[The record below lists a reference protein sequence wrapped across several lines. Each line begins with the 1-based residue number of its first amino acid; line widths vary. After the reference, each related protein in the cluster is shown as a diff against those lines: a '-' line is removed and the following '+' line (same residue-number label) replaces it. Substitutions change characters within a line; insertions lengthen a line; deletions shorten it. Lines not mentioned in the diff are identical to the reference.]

1 MLNIIKRFQ
10 AKQWFII
17 IILMLFITDMIII
30 LNLPFLRDIIPFL
43 FFTIVPGFL
52 IVTILRLNKIEFL
65 TKFLLSVG
73 LSISLLLGIGLFL
86 NILYPI
92 LLKPLSLLPLLLSL
106 NILVLIITYFAYQ
119 RNKDDLNTSNIFNFK
134 FKLGDK
140 LLAPLLFPILFPLM
154 AVLGTY
160 VMNTTLNNIL
170 LLTMLFLIPFYIVVV
185 AYLRDRIHPYTYP
198 VALFMI
204 GMGLV
209 LMHALTSAHILGR
222 DVHQEFYCFQL
233 TLANLHWNIYDY
245 YNPYNACLS
254 ITILPTIYQ
263 VLTNMNPEY
272 VFKLLFGLLG
282 SVLPLMVYTVAKKYL
297 NNKFAFFASLL
308 FVFQVFF
315 IDIVGAV
322 RQEVAVVFFF
332 LAIIVIFDCFGDT
345 KFENSWVKKLL
356 FLIFVSSM
364 VVTHYAT
371 SYVAFALL
379 VPIILLPFIK
389 NLINERRFT
398 LVNFEVLLIY
408 FMIIILWFILYAKV
422 QFLAGTD
429 VIQSTVAATASATG
443 AGGGNYAFESS
454 REGTVLSVL
463 GIGIKNLPNFIA
475 VIANDLIFL
484 TIGIGLLT
492 LLSKYRKILMNKT
505 VYVYEEIKTLDS
517 KLVLGGVLSLTLLAM
532 FIILPSVSFFY
543 GSDRLFFQLLI
554 FTVPIF
560 IIGTFKIAE
569 ILNKVIKKPD
579 LKVALILVLLISLF
593 ICNTHLQYEFTG
605 IPFSPEYD
613 KTGITRGE
621 LYIYDGELTTAKWI
635 GNYRV
640 DDISIYSDA
649 VGFTRLFMS
658 NARTNVVGINFNN
671 KTINGYLYLG
681 NANVNEGKFYDTIDS
696 QQKVQRF
703 NYFFNNK
710 SRIFDDGYGQV
721 WA

>member
-1 MLNIIKRFQ
+1 MLV
-10 AKQWFII
+10 
-17 IILMLFITDMIII
+17 ITNLVIV
-30 LNLPFLRDIIPFL
+30 LNLPLLRGIIPFL

-52 IVTILRLNKIEFL
+52 IVSILRLNKTEFL
-65 TKFLLSVG
+65 IKFLLSVG
-73 LSISLLLGIGLFL
+73 LSISLLLAVGLFL

-92 LLKPLSLLPLLLSL
+92 LSEPLSLIPLLLTL
-106 NILVLIITYFAYQ
+106 NITMGILSVFAYH
-119 RNKDDLNTSNIFNFK
+119 RNRELNTSSIFNFK

-140 LLAPLLFPILFPLM
+140 LLAPLIFPILFPLM

-160 VMNTTLNNIL
+160 LMNTSLNNIL
-170 LLTMLFLIPFYIVVV
+170 ILAMIFLIPFYVVVV

-198 VALFMI
+198 IALFMI

-209 LMHALTSAHILGR
+209 LMHSLTSAHIIGR

-233 TLANLHWNIYDY
+233 TLANFHWNIYDY

-263 VLTNMNPEY
+263 VLSNMNPEY
-272 VFKLLFGLLG
+272 VFKLLFGLMG

-297 NNKFAFFASLL
+297 NKKFAFFAALL

-322 RQEVAVVFFF
+322 RQEVAIIFFF
-332 LAIIVIFDCFGDT
+332 LAIMVIFDCFGET
-345 KFENSWVKKLL
+345 KFEKSGVKKLL

-364 VVTHYAT
+364 VVSHYAT

-379 VPIILLPFIK
+379 IPILLLPFLK
-389 NLINERRFT
+389 NLYYEHRIT
-398 LVNFEVLLIY
+398 IVNFEVLLIY
-408 FMIIILWFILYAKV
+408 FVVIILWFVLYAKV

-429 VIQSTVAATASATG
+429 VIQSTVAATATATG

-492 LLSKYRKILMNKT
+492 IIGKYRKLLMKKT
-505 VYVYEEIKTLDS
+505 VYIYDEITTLNS
-517 KLVLGGVLSLTLLAM
+517 KLVLAGVVALTLLAM

-554 FTVPIF
+554 FTAPIF

-569 ILNKVIKKPD
+569 ILNKVVKKPD
-579 LKVALILVLLISLF
+579 LKVALVLVLLIFLF
-593 ICNTHLQYEFTG
+593 ICNTHLQYELTG

-635 GNYRV
+635 GTYRAS
-640 DDISIYSDA
+640 DINVYSDA
-649 VGFTRLFMS
+649 VGFNRLFMS
-658 NARTNVVGINFNN
+658 DVRTNVVGINFNN
-671 KTINGYLYLG
+671 KTINGYLYMG
-681 NANVNEGKFYDTIDS
+681 NANVNDGKFYDTIDS
-696 QQKVQRF
+696 QQNVKRF
-703 NYFFNNK
+703 SSFFNNK
-710 SRIFDDGYGQV
+710 SKIFDDGYGEI

>member
-1 MLNIIKRFQ
+1 MLNMIKRFQ
-10 AKQWFII
+10 AKEWFII
-17 IILMLFITDMIII
+17 TILMLLVTDLIII
-30 LNLPFLRDIIPFL
+30 LNQPILRDIIPFL
-43 FFTIVPGFL
+43 FFSIVPGFL
-52 IVTILRLNKIEFL
+52 VVTILRLNKIEFII
-65 TKFLLSVG
+65 KFLLSVG
-73 LSISLLLGIGLFL
+73 LSISLLLAVGLFL
-86 NILYPI
+86 NSLYPI
-92 LLKPLSLLPLLLSL
+92 LLKPLSLLPVLLSL
-106 NILVLIITYFAYQ
+106 NILTVILTVLAYH
-119 RNKDDLNTSNIFNFK
+119 RNRIFSTSNIFNFK

-140 LLAPLLFPILFPLM
+140 LLAPLIFPILFPLM

-160 VMNTTLNNIL
+160 IMNTTLNNIL
-170 LLTMLFLIPFYIVVV
+170 ILTMLFLIPFYIIVV
-185 AYLRDRIHPYTYP
+185 AYLRDRVHPYTYP

-209 LMHALTSAHILGR
+209 LMHALTSAHIIGR

-233 TLANLHWNIYDY
+233 TLANFHWNIYDY

-263 VLTNMNPEY
+263 VLTNMDPEY

-282 SVLPLMVYTVAKKYL
+282 SLLPLMVYTVAKKYL
-297 NNKFAFFASLL
+297 NNKYAFLASLL

-322 RQEVAVVFFF
+322 RQEVAVIFFF
-332 LAIIVIFDCFGDT
+332 LAIMVLFDCFGET
-345 KFENSWVKKLL
+345 KFERSGVKKLL

-364 VVTHYAT
+364 VVTHYTT
-371 SYVAFALL
+371 SYVAFVLL
-379 VPIILLPFIK
+379 IPLILLPFLK
-389 NLINERRFT
+389 NLYREHRITF
-398 LVNFEVLLIY
+398 VNFDVLLIY
-408 FMIIILWFILYAKV
+408 FLIVIIWFILYAKV
-422 QFLAGTD
+422 QFLAGSD

-443 AGGGNYAFESS
+443 PGGGNYAFETS
-454 REGTVLSVL
+454 REGTVLSIL
-463 GIGIKNLPNFIA
+463 GIGIKNLANFIA
-475 VIANDLIFL
+475 VIANDLIFV

-492 LLSKYRKILMNKT
+492 LMWKYSKILRNKT
-505 VYVYEEIKTLDS
+505 VYIYDEIKVLDS
-517 KLVLGGVLSLTLLAM
+517 KIVLAGILSFILLAL
-532 FIILPSVSFFY
+532 FIILPSVSLFY

-554 FTVPIF
+554 FTVPLFIF
-560 IIGTFKIAE
+560 GTFKIAE

-579 LKVALILVLLISLF
+579 FKVPLILILLIFLF
-593 ICNTHLQYEFTG
+593 ICNTHLQYELTG

-635 GNYRV
+635 GTYRS
-640 DDISIYSDA
+640 DDINVYSDA

-658 NARTNVVGINFNN
+658 GVRTNVVGINFNN

-681 NANVNEGKFYDTIDS
+681 NANVKEGKLYDTINT
-696 QQKVQRF
+696 QQTVQRF

-710 SRIFDDGYGQV
+710 SRVFDDGYGQI

>member
-1 MLNIIKRFQ
+1 MIKGELLMLNMIKRFQ
-10 AKQWFII
+10 AKEWFII
-17 IILMLFITDMIII
+17 TILMLLITDMVIL
-30 LNLPFLRDIIPFL
+30 LNLPVLRDIIPFL
-43 FFTIVPGFL
+43 FFSVIPGFL

-65 TKFLLSVG
+65 IKFLLSVG
-73 LSISLLLGIGLFL
+73 LSVSILLALGLFL

-92 LLKPLSLLPLLLSL
+92 LLKPLSLTPLLLTL
-106 NILVLIITYFAYQ
+106 NIFTGILAVYAYY
-119 RNKDDLNTSNIFNFK
+119 RTKNDLNTSGIFNFD

-140 LLAPLLFPILFPLM
+140 LLAPLIFPILFPLM

-160 VMNTTLNNIL
+160 VMNTSLNNIL
-170 LLTMLFLIPFYIVVV
+170 ILTMLFLIPFYIVVV
-185 AYLRDRIHPYTYP
+185 AYLKDRIHPYTYP

-209 LMHALTSAHILGR
+209 LMHALTSAHIVGR

-233 TLANLHWNIYDY
+233 TLANFHWNIYDY

-322 RQEVAVVFFF
+322 RQEVAVIFFF
-332 LAIIVIFDCFGDT
+332 LAIIVIFDCFGET
-345 KFENSWVKKLL
+345 KFEKSGVKKLL

-379 VPIILLPFIK
+379 VPILLLPFLK
-389 NLINERRFT
+389 NLYKEHKIT
-398 LVNFEVLLIY
+398 IVNFEVLLIY
-408 FMIIILWFILYAKV
+408 FSIIILWFLLYAKV

-443 AGGGNYAFESS
+443 GAGGNYAFETS
-454 REGTVLSVL
+454 REGTVLSIL

-475 VIANDLIFL
+475 VIANDLIFV

-492 LLSKYRKILMNKT
+492 ILWKFRKLVMNKT
-505 VYVYEEIKTLDS
+505 V
-517 KLVLGGVLSLTLLAM
+517 
-532 FIILPSVSFFY
+532 F
-543 GSDRLFFQLLI
+543 
-554 FTVPIF
+554 
-560 IIGTFKIAE
+560 
-569 ILNKVIKKPD
+569 
-579 LKVALILVLLISLF
+579 
-593 ICNTHLQYEFTG
+593 
-605 IPFSPEYD
+605 
-613 KTGITRGE
+613 
-621 LYIYDGELTTAKWI
+621 IYDGIK
-635 GNYRV
+635 NN
-640 DDISIYSDA
+640 
-649 VGFTRLFMS
+649 RL
-658 NARTNVVGINFNN
+658 
-671 KTINGYLYLG
+671 
-681 NANVNEGKFYDTIDS
+681 
-696 QQKVQRF
+696 
-703 NYFFNNK
+703 
-710 SRIFDDGYGQV
+710 
-721 WA
+721 

>member
-1 MLNIIKRFQ
+1 
-10 AKQWFII
+10 
-17 IILMLFITDMIII
+17 
-30 LNLPFLRDIIPFL
+30 
-43 FFTIVPGFL
+43 V
-52 IVTILRLNKIEFL
+52 
-65 TKFLLSVG
+65 
-73 LSISLLLGIGLFL
+73 GLFL

-92 LLKPLSLLPLLLSL
+92 LSEPLSLIPLLLTL
-106 NILVLIITYFAYQ
+106 NIVMGILAVFAYQ
-119 RNKDDLNTSNIFNFK
+119 RNRELDTSSIFNFK

-140 LLAPLLFPILFPLM
+140 LLAPLIFPILFPLM

-160 VMNTTLNNIL
+160 LMNTSLNNIL
-170 LLTMLFLIPFYIVVV
+170 ILAMILLIPFYVVVV

-209 LMHALTSAHILGR
+209 LMHALTSAHIIGR

-233 TLANLHWNIYDY
+233 TLANFHWNIYDY

-263 VLTNMNPEY
+263 VLSNMNPEY

-282 SVLPLMVYTVAKKYL
+282 SVLPLMVYTVSKKYL
-297 NNKFAFFASLL
+297 NKKFAFFAALL

-322 RQEVAVVFFF
+322 RQEVAVIFFF
-332 LAIIVIFDCFGDT
+332 LAIMIIFDCFGET
-345 KFENSWVKKLL
+345 KFEKSRVKKLL

-364 VVTHYAT
+364 VVSHYAT

-379 VPIILLPFIK
+379 VPILLLPFLK
-389 NLINERRFT
+389 NLYYEHRIT
-398 LVNFEVLLIY
+398 IVNFEVLLIY
-408 FMIIILWFILYAKV
+408 FVVIILWFVLYAKV

-429 VIQSTVAATASATG
+429 VIQSTVAATATATG

-463 GIGIKNLPNFIA
+463 GIGIKNLPNFVA
-475 VIANDLIFL
+475 VIANDLIFV

-492 LLSKYRKILMNKT
+492 LIGKYRKLLMKKT
-505 VYVYEEIKTLDS
+505 VYIYDEINTLNS
-517 KLVLGGVLSLTLLAM
+517 KLVLAGVVALTLLAM

-554 FTVPIF
+554 FTAPIF

-579 LKVALILVLLISLF
+579 LKVVLILVLLIFLF
-593 ICNTHLQYEFTG
+593 ICNTHLQYELTG

-635 GNYRV
+635 GTYRT
-640 DDISIYSDA
+640 DDINVYSDA
-649 VGFTRLFMS
+649 VGFNRLFMS
-658 NARTNVVGINFNN
+658 NVRTNVVGINFNN
-671 KTINGYLYLG
+671 KTINGYLYMG
-681 NANVNEGKFYDTIDS
+681 NANVNDGKFYDTIDS
-696 QQKVQRF
+696 QQNVQR
-703 NYFFNNK
+703 YSSFFTNK
-710 SRIFDDGYGQV
+710 SKIFDDGYGQI
-721 WA
+721 WG

>member
-1 MLNIIKRFQ
+1 MLV
-10 AKQWFII
+10 
-17 IILMLFITDMIII
+17 ITNLVIV
-30 LNLPFLRDIIPFL
+30 LNLPLLRGIIPFL

-52 IVTILRLNKIEFL
+52 IVSILRLNKTEFL
-65 TKFLLSVG
+65 IKFLLSVG
-73 LSISLLLGIGLFL
+73 LSISLLLAVGLFL

-92 LLKPLSLLPLLLSL
+92 LSEPLSLIPLLLTL
-106 NILVLIITYFAYQ
+106 NITMGILSVFAYH
-119 RNKDDLNTSNIFNFK
+119 RNRELNTSSIFNFK

-140 LLAPLLFPILFPLM
+140 LLAPLIFPILFPLM

-160 VMNTTLNNIL
+160 LMNTSLNNIL
-170 LLTMLFLIPFYIVVV
+170 ILAMIFLIPFYVVVV

-198 VALFMI
+198 IALFMI

-209 LMHALTSAHILGR
+209 LMHSLTSAHIIGR

-233 TLANLHWNIYDY
+233 TLANFHWNIYDY

-263 VLTNMNPEY
+263 VLSNMNPEY
-272 VFKLLFGLLG
+272 VFKLLFGLMG

-297 NNKFAFFASLL
+297 NKKFAFFAALL

-322 RQEVAVVFFF
+322 RQEVAIIFFF
-332 LAIIVIFDCFGDT
+332 LAIMVIFDCFGET
-345 KFENSWVKKLL
+345 KFEKSGVKKLL

-364 VVTHYAT
+364 VVSHYAT

-379 VPIILLPFIK
+379 IPILLLPFLK
-389 NLINERRFT
+389 NLYYEHRIT
-398 LVNFEVLLIY
+398 IVNFEVLLIY
-408 FMIIILWFILYAKV
+408 FVVIILWFVLYAKV

-429 VIQSTVAATASATG
+429 VIQSTVAATATATG

-492 LLSKYRKILMNKT
+492 IIGKYRKLLMKKT
-505 VYVYEEIKTLDS
+505 VYIYDEITTLNS
-517 KLVLGGVLSLTLLAM
+517 KLVLAGVVALTLLAM

-554 FTVPIF
+554 FTAPIF

-569 ILNKVIKKPD
+569 ILNKVVKKPD
-579 LKVALILVLLISLF
+579 LKVALVLVLLIFLF
-593 ICNTHLQYEFTG
+593 ICNTHLQYELTG

-635 GNYRV
+635 GTYRAS
-640 DDISIYSDA
+640 DINVYSDA
-649 VGFTRLFMS
+649 VGFNRLFMS
-658 NARTNVVGINFNN
+658 DVRTNVVGINFNN
-671 KTINGYLYLG
+671 KTINGYLYMG
-681 NANVNEGKFYDTIDS
+681 NANVNNGKFYDTIDS
-696 QQKVQRF
+696 QQNVKRF
-703 NYFFNNK
+703 SSFFNNK
-710 SRIFDDGYGQV
+710 SKIFDDGYGEI

>member
-1 MLNIIKRFQ
+1 MLNTIKRFK
-10 AKQWFII
+10 AKEWFLIT
-17 IILMLFITDMIII
+17 ILMLLITDMVII
-30 LNLPFLRDIIPFL
+30 LNLTLLRDIIPFL

-52 IVTILRLNKIEFL
+52 ILSILRLNKTEFL
-65 TKFLLSVG
+65 IKFLLSVG
-73 LSISLLLGIGLFL
+73 LSISLLLAVGLFL

-92 LLKPLSLLPLLLSL
+92 LSEPLSLIPLLLTL
-106 NILVLIITYFAYQ
+106 NIVMGILAVFAYQ
-119 RNKDDLNTSNIFNFK
+119 RNRELDTSSIFNFK

-140 LLAPLLFPILFPLM
+140 LLAPLIFPILFPLM

-160 VMNTTLNNIL
+160 LMNTSLNNIL
-170 LLTMLFLIPFYIVVV
+170 ILAMILLIPFYVVVV

-209 LMHALTSAHILGR
+209 LMHALTSAHIIGR

-233 TLANLHWNIYDY
+233 TLANFHWNIYDY

-263 VLTNMNPEY
+263 VLSNMNPEY

-282 SVLPLMVYTVAKKYL
+282 SVLPLMVYTVSKKYL
-297 NNKFAFFASLL
+297 NKKFAFFAALL

-322 RQEVAVVFFF
+322 RQEVAVIFFF
-332 LAIIVIFDCFGDT
+332 LAIMIIFDCFGET
-345 KFENSWVKKLL
+345 KFEKSRVKKLL

-364 VVTHYAT
+364 VVSHYAT

-379 VPIILLPFIK
+379 VPILLLPFLK
-389 NLINERRFT
+389 NLYYEHRIT
-398 LVNFEVLLIY
+398 IVNFEVLLIY
-408 FMIIILWFILYAKV
+408 FVVIILWFVLYAKV

-429 VIQSTVAATASATG
+429 VIQSTVAATATATG

-463 GIGIKNLPNFIA
+463 GIGIKNLPNFVA
-475 VIANDLIFL
+475 VIANDLIFV

-492 LLSKYRKILMNKT
+492 LIGKYRKLLMKKT
-505 VYVYEEIKTLDS
+505 VYIYDEINTLNS
-517 KLVLGGVLSLTLLAM
+517 KLVLAGVVALTLLAM

-554 FTVPIF
+554 FTAPIF

-579 LKVALILVLLISLF
+579 LKVVLILVLLIFLF
-593 ICNTHLQYEFTG
+593 ICNTHLQYELTG

-635 GNYRV
+635 GTYRT
-640 DDISIYSDA
+640 DDINVYSDA
-649 VGFTRLFMS
+649 VGFNRLFMS
-658 NARTNVVGINFNN
+658 NVRTNVVGINFNN
-671 KTINGYLYLG
+671 KTINGYLYMG
-681 NANVNEGKFYDTIDS
+681 NANVNDGKFYDTIDS
-696 QQKVQRF
+696 QQNVQR
-703 NYFFNNK
+703 YSSFFTNK
-710 SRIFDDGYGQV
+710 SKIFDDGYGQI
-721 WA
+721 WG

>member
-1 MLNIIKRFQ
+1 MLNTIKRFK
-10 AKQWFII
+10 AKEWFLIT
-17 IILMLFITDMIII
+17 ILMLLITDLVII
-30 LNLPFLRDIIPFL
+30 LNLTLLRDIIPFL

-52 IVTILRLNKIEFL
+52 ILSILRLNKTEFL
-65 TKFLLSVG
+65 IKFLLSVG
-73 LSISLLLGIGLFL
+73 LSISLLLAVGLFL

-92 LLKPLSLLPLLLSL
+92 LSEPLSLIPLLLTL
-106 NILVLIITYFAYQ
+106 NIVMGILAVFAYQ
-119 RNKDDLNTSNIFNFK
+119 RNRELDTSSIFNFK

-140 LLAPLLFPILFPLM
+140 LLAPLIFPILFPLM

-160 VMNTTLNNIL
+160 LMNTSLNNIL
-170 LLTMLFLIPFYIVVV
+170 ILAMILLIPFYVVVV

-209 LMHALTSAHILGR
+209 LMHALTSAHIIGR

-233 TLANLHWNIYDY
+233 TLANFHWNIYDY

-263 VLTNMNPEY
+263 VLSNMNPEY

-282 SVLPLMVYTVAKKYL
+282 SVLPLMVYTVSKKYL
-297 NNKFAFFASLL
+297 NKKFAFFAALL

-322 RQEVAVVFFF
+322 RQEVAVIFFF
-332 LAIIVIFDCFGDT
+332 LAIMIIFDCFGET
-345 KFENSWVKKLL
+345 KFEKSRVKKLL

-364 VVTHYAT
+364 VVSHYAT

-379 VPIILLPFIK
+379 VPILLLPFLK
-389 NLINERRFT
+389 NLYYEHRIT
-398 LVNFEVLLIY
+398 IVNFEVLLIY
-408 FMIIILWFILYAKV
+408 FVVIILWFVLYAKV

-429 VIQSTVAATASATG
+429 VIQSTVAATATATG

-463 GIGIKNLPNFIA
+463 GIGIKNLPNFVA
-475 VIANDLIFL
+475 VIANDLIFV

-492 LLSKYRKILMNKT
+492 LIGKYRKLLMKKT
-505 VYVYEEIKTLDS
+505 VYIYDEINTLNS
-517 KLVLGGVLSLTLLAM
+517 KLVLAGVVALTLLAM

-554 FTVPIF
+554 FTAPIF

-579 LKVALILVLLISLF
+579 LKVVLILVLLIFLF
-593 ICNTHLQYEFTG
+593 ICNTHLQYELTG

-635 GNYRV
+635 GTYRT
-640 DDISIYSDA
+640 DDINVYSDA
-649 VGFTRLFMS
+649 VGFNRLFMS
-658 NARTNVVGINFNN
+658 NVRTNVVGINFNN
-671 KTINGYLYLG
+671 KTINGYLYMG
-681 NANVNEGKFYDTIDS
+681 NANVNDGKFYDTIDS
-696 QQKVQRF
+696 QQNVQR
-703 NYFFNNK
+703 YSSFFTNK
-710 SRIFDDGYGQV
+710 SKIFDDGYGQI
-721 WA
+721 WG

>member
-1 MLNIIKRFQ
+1 MLNMIKRFQ
-10 AKQWFII
+10 AKEWFLIT
-17 IILMLFITDMIII
+17 ILMLVITNLVIV
-30 LNLPFLRDIIPFL
+30 LNLPLLRGIIPFL

-52 IVTILRLNKIEFL
+52 IVSILRLNKTEFL
-65 TKFLLSVG
+65 IKFLLSVG
-73 LSISLLLGIGLFL
+73 LSISLLLAVGLFL

-92 LLKPLSLLPLLLSL
+92 LSEPLSLIPLLLTL
-106 NILVLIITYFAYQ
+106 NITMGILSVFAYH
-119 RNKDDLNTSNIFNFK
+119 RNRELNTSSIFNFK

-140 LLAPLLFPILFPLM
+140 LLAPLIFPILFPLM

-160 VMNTTLNNIL
+160 LMNTSLNNIL
-170 LLTMLFLIPFYIVVV
+170 ILAMIFLIPFYVVVV

-198 VALFMI
+198 IALFMI

-209 LMHALTSAHILGR
+209 LMHSLTSAHIIGR

-233 TLANLHWNIYDY
+233 TLANFHWNIYDY

-263 VLTNMNPEY
+263 VLSNMNPEY
-272 VFKLLFGLLG
+272 VFKLLFGLMG

-297 NNKFAFFASLL
+297 NKKFAFFAALL

-322 RQEVAVVFFF
+322 RQEVAIIFFF
-332 LAIIVIFDCFGDT
+332 LAIMVIFDCFGET
-345 KFENSWVKKLL
+345 KFEKSGVKKLL

-364 VVTHYAT
+364 VVSHYAT

-379 VPIILLPFIK
+379 IPILLLPFLK
-389 NLINERRFT
+389 NLYYEHRIT
-398 LVNFEVLLIY
+398 IVNFEVLLIY
-408 FMIIILWFILYAKV
+408 FVVIILWFVLYAKV

-429 VIQSTVAATASATG
+429 VIQSTVAATATATG

-492 LLSKYRKILMNKT
+492 IIGKYRKLLMKKT
-505 VYVYEEIKTLDS
+505 VYIYDEITTLNS
-517 KLVLGGVLSLTLLAM
+517 KLVLAGVVALTLLAM

-554 FTVPIF
+554 FTAPIF

-569 ILNKVIKKPD
+569 ILNKVVKKPD
-579 LKVALILVLLISLF
+579 LKVALVLVLLIFLF
-593 ICNTHLQYEFTG
+593 ICNTHLQYELTG

-635 GNYRV
+635 GTYRAS
-640 DDISIYSDA
+640 DINVYSDA
-649 VGFTRLFMS
+649 VGFNRLFMS
-658 NARTNVVGINFNN
+658 DVRTNVVGINFNN
-671 KTINGYLYLG
+671 KTINGYLYMG
-681 NANVNEGKFYDTIDS
+681 NANVNNGKFYDTIDS
-696 QQKVQRF
+696 QQNVKRF
-703 NYFFNNK
+703 SSFFNNK
-710 SRIFDDGYGQV
+710 SKIFDDGYGEI

>member
-1 MLNIIKRFQ
+1 MLNKIKNFQ
-10 AKQWFII
+10 AKEWFYIT
-17 IILMLFITDMIII
+17 ILMLFITDLII
-30 LNLPFLRDIIPFL
+30 LLDLPLLRDIIPFL

-52 IVTILRLNKIEFL
+52 ILSILKQNKIEFL
-65 TKFLLSVG
+65 IKFLLSVG
-73 LSISLLLGIGLFL
+73 LSISLLLALGLFL

-92 LLKPLSLLPLLLSL
+92 LLKPLSLIPLLLSL
-106 NILVLIITYFAYQ
+106 NIIMVILTAFAYQ
-119 RNKDDLNTSNIFNFK
+119 RNRELNTSIIFNFK

-140 LLAPLLFPILFPLM
+140 LLAPLIFPILFPLM

-160 VMNTTLNNIL
+160 LMNTTLNNIL
-170 LLTMLFLIPFYIVVV
+170 ILAMLFLIPFYIIVV
-185 AYLRDRIHPYTYP
+185 AYLKDRIHPYTYP
-198 VALFMI
+198 VALLMI

-209 LMHALTSAHILGR
+209 LMHALTSAHIIGR

-233 TLANLHWNIYDY
+233 TLANFHWNIYDY

-282 SVLPLMVYTVAKKYL
+282 SVLPLMVYIVAKKYL

-332 LAIIVIFDCFGDT
+332 LAIMVIFDCFGET
-345 KFENSWVKKLL
+345 KFEKSWVKKLL

-379 VPIILLPFIK
+379 VPILLLPFLK
-389 NLINERRFT
+389 NLYNEHRITF
-398 LVNFEVLLIY
+398 VNFEVLLIY
-408 FMIIILWFILYAKV
+408 FLIIILWFILYAKV

-429 VIQSTVAATASATG
+429 VIQSTVAATATAT
-443 AGGGNYAFESS
+443 GGGNYTFETS

-475 VIANDLIFL
+475 VIANDLIFI

-492 LLSKYRKILMNKT
+492 LIGKYRKILMNKT
-505 VYVYEEIKTLDS
+505 VYIYEEIKTLDS
-517 KLVLGGVLSLTLLAM
+517 KIVLGGVLSLTLLAM

-560 IIGTFKIAE
+560 IIGTVKIAE
-569 ILNKVIKKPD
+569 ILNKVIKKPN
-579 LKVALILVLLISLF
+579 LKVPLILILLIFLF
-593 ICNTHLQYEFTG
+593 ICNTHLQYELTG

-621 LYIYDGELTTAKWI
+621 LYIYDGELTTASWI
-635 GNYRV
+635 GNYRAE
-640 DDISIYSDA
+640 DINVYSDA
-649 VGFTRLFMS
+649 VAFTRLFMS
-658 NARTNVVGINFNN
+658 GVRTNVVGINFNN
-671 KTINGYLYLG
+671 KTINGYIYMG

-703 NYFFNNK
+703 SYFFNNK
-710 SRIFDDGYGQV
+710 SRIFDDGYGQI

>member
-1 MLNIIKRFQ
+1 MLNMIKRFQ
-10 AKQWFII
+10 AKEWFLIT
-17 IILMLFITDMIII
+17 ILMLVITNLVIV
-30 LNLPFLRDIIPFL
+30 LNLPLLRGIIPFL

-52 IVTILRLNKIEFL
+52 IVSILRLNKTEFL
-65 TKFLLSVG
+65 IKFLLSVG
-73 LSISLLLGIGLFL
+73 LSISLLLAVGLFL

-92 LLKPLSLLPLLLSL
+92 LSEPLSLIPLLLTL
-106 NILVLIITYFAYQ
+106 NITMGILSVFAYH
-119 RNKDDLNTSNIFNFK
+119 RNRELNTSSIFNFK

-140 LLAPLLFPILFPLM
+140 LLAPLIFPILFPLM

-160 VMNTTLNNIL
+160 LMNTSLNNIL
-170 LLTMLFLIPFYIVVV
+170 ILAMIFLIPFYVVVV

-198 VALFMI
+198 IALFMI

-209 LMHALTSAHILGR
+209 LMHSLTSAHIIGR

-233 TLANLHWNIYDY
+233 TLANFHWNIYDY

-263 VLTNMNPEY
+263 VLSNMNPEY
-272 VFKLLFGLLG
+272 VFKLLFGLMG

-297 NNKFAFFASLL
+297 NKKFAFFAALL

-322 RQEVAVVFFF
+322 RQEVAIIFFF
-332 LAIIVIFDCFGDT
+332 LAIMVIFDCFGET
-345 KFENSWVKKLL
+345 KFEKSGVKKLL

-364 VVTHYAT
+364 VVSHYAT

-379 VPIILLPFIK
+379 IPILLLPFLK
-389 NLINERRFT
+389 NLYYEHRIT
-398 LVNFEVLLIY
+398 IVNFEVLLIY
-408 FMIIILWFILYAKV
+408 FVVIILWFVLYAKV

-429 VIQSTVAATASATG
+429 VIQSTVAATATATG

-492 LLSKYRKILMNKT
+492 IIGKYRKLLMKKT
-505 VYVYEEIKTLDS
+505 VYIYDEITTLNS
-517 KLVLGGVLSLTLLAM
+517 KLVLAGVVALTLLAM

-554 FTVPIF
+554 FTAPIF

-569 ILNKVIKKPD
+569 ILNKVVKKPD
-579 LKVALILVLLISLF
+579 LKVALVLVLLIFLF
-593 ICNTHLQYEFTG
+593 ICNTHLQYELTG

-635 GNYRV
+635 GTYRAS
-640 DDISIYSDA
+640 DINVYSDA
-649 VGFTRLFMS
+649 VGFNRLFMS
-658 NARTNVVGINFNN
+658 DVRTNVVGINFNN
-671 KTINGYLYLG
+671 KTINGYLYMG
-681 NANVNEGKFYDTIDS
+681 NANVNDGKFYDTIDS
-696 QQKVQRF
+696 QQNVKRF
-703 NYFFNNK
+703 SSFFNNK
-710 SRIFDDGYGQV
+710 SKIFDDGYGEI